1 VIEEDTV
8 SENRKNGRPTPLPPR
23 APNVQDTIVERVVLS
38 PKDAPVRQMA
48 LVLSDAVLAQLVIKG
63 PLPAAR

>member
-1 VIEEDTV
+1 M
-8 SENRKNGRPTPLPPR
+8 SEHTKDRRPTPLPPR
-23 APNVQDTIVERVVLS
+23 PAPAGEPIVERVVVS

-63 PLPAAR
+63 PLPSAR

>member
-1 VIEEDTV
+1 M
-8 SENRKNGRPTPLPPR
+8 SEQKKNGRPAPLPPR
-23 APNVQDTIVERVVLS
+23 PASADDPIIERVVVS

>member
-1 VIEEDTV
+1 M
-8 SENRKNGRPTPLPPR
+8 SEQTKNGRPTPLPPQALR
-23 APNVQDTIVERVVLS
+23 PAPAGEPIVERVVVS